1 MIKRLLSTLLS
12 LAVILSL
19 VLPITAAAADDGIMT
34 VGTGATAADPYELPE
49 EAFLWEKS
57 GEKTTLI
64 GVSPTWYKT
73 HVKDQ
78 NIKYVSVKIPA
89 TTVKINRCFAGA
101 YGSSNSG
108 YNSAGT
114 QEDSTNISGELVA
127 VDFSQAVALKTID
140 VQAFGYVSNL
150 TGVIDLSNTKVEEI
164 LGNAFKGT
172 AITGVILPTTLKR
185 VGNDNA
191 NSSGDASV
199 FGQCKNLAYIRVA
212 GGDLNAV
219 LELPSSLQ
227 LIGYTG
233 FLLDGTKIEQT
244 MKTNPFVIKIP
255 ASVTEMQHT
264 AIGFDDRTAIQKA
277 QYIFEKTDFTDTEFQ
292 NDCLFNSLYKSN
304 WGVARF
310 ASKDAYDSF
319 VTKYPDSS
327 KFYGYPTY
335 EFALKFKD
343 TAIEQPKL
351 WGLSI
356 QYEKND
362 TTNYWTLNT
371 SYALPTAPTGQEP
384 AAGQV
389 GYWDLNGDE
398 LKADSKLPAA
408 PVETELTAVWTV
420 VEKLAEPTISYT
432 VNGEDVGEVYKVFM
446 VPYVNGQ
453 PGKIGV
459 KASHPLLKSEN
470 GTDDN
475 YVYFK
480 YRWLDS
486 NYPRLGARSQNIEAG
501 SGFYNNTTQTPP
513 SEDFNEITIRNSDDD
528 RSSGYNF
535 YNCEIYGYHVKGG
548 VEKLFYASNKF
559 APYLR
564 VTVDSKLANTAND
577 YYYIQAKFL
586 DVWTVTFDLN
596 GGAAPAGKDFSPKQV
611 KKGNGFTLSDEPV
624 KVGYTFDV
632 WTEKDGTGVYW
643 TTLFFEPKNDTT
655 LVAQY
660 IPNKY
665 TIRYN
670 ANLADATGTVDAQEY
685 TYDTADFKLTT
696 DTFTS
701 TTKDFLGWSLTA
713 DSTTATYASGAAIDD
728 ALKAAMTASAD
739 ETVTLYA
746 VWEDKPA
753 VSMTFNAGEG
763 AFAGGEK
770 EKVESVRPG
779 AQNALPAAPT
789 RAGYTFDGW
798 TAGSGDYPDLGKDAT
813 QTPVAVGGK
822 NVTYSAKFVPNTYT
836 IRYNANLADASGTV
850 DAQEYTYDTA
860 DFKLTTE
867 TFASTAKDFLGWSLT
882 ADVTTADYV
891 PGAAI
896 NDALKAAMV
905 ASADGTVTLYAVWKD
920 KTTHTVT
927 FNAGTNGSFANTS
940 DPLIRQVVIE
950 GLSVTGVPAV
960 TANSGYRFDGWKLEG
975 DTTGKVYTADEVR
988 AMSVTADK
996 TFTASYTYVWVPP
1009 VINNKPATPAKP
1021 DMTDPKETGVADLL
1035 ETTLHNAYMHGYGNG
1050 EFGPNRGMTR
1060 AEVAQMFYNL
1070 LRSKDVSITAH
1081 FVDVPEDAW
1090 FATAVNTLS
1099 SLGILDGIGNEMY
1112 DPDRVITRGEFAAI
1126 ATRFAKANNNG
1137 NVSFEDVSAAD
1148 WFYNAVLTA
1157 ANYGWIDGYEDNTFK
1172 PYSTITRAEVTT
1184 IVNRMLARRAD
1195 KDFVADHIHNM
1206 RTFSDV
1212 DNSFWAYHYIM
1223 EVTNGHDYD
1232 RVEHT
1237 EIWKSPT
1244 AQ

>member
-1 MIKRLLSTLLS
+1 MLLS
-12 LAVILSL
+12 LTVILSL
-19 VLPITAAAADDGIMT
+19 VPPITAAAADDGIMT

-49 EAFLWEKS
+49 EAFLWEQS

-64 GVSPTWYKT
+64 GVSPTWYKKNVT
-73 HVKDQ
+73 DK
-78 NIKYVSVKIPA
+78 NIDFVSVKIPT
-89 TTVKINRCFAGA
+89 TTVKIGPSFAGA
-101 YGSSNSG
+101 YDSSHSG
-108 YNSAGT
+108 YNSDGT
-114 QEDSTNISGELVA
+114 QENSTNISGKLVA
-127 VDFSQAVALKTID
+127 VDFSQAAALKTID
-140 VQAFGYVSNL
+140 VQAFGFVSNL
-150 TGVIDLSNTKVEEI
+150 TGVIDLSDTKVEEI

-199 FGQCKNLAYIRVA
+199 FGQCKDLAYIRVA
-212 GGDLNAV
+212 GGDPNAV

-233 FLLDGTKIEQT
+233 FLLDDTKIEQT

-264 AIGFDDRTAIQKA
+264 AIGFDDLGAVRKA
-277 QYIFEKTDFTDTEFQ
+277 QYLFEETDFIHTTFQ
-292 NDCLFNSLYKSN
+292 NDCLFNSRYTNN

-310 ASKDAYDSF
+310 ANKEAYDSF
-319 VTKYPDSS
+319 VAKYPDSS

-335 EFALKFKD
+335 EFGLTFKD
-343 TAIEQPKL
+343 KETQTKL
-351 WGLSI
+351 WGQSI
-356 QYEKND
+356 QYEKD
-362 TTNYWTLNT
+362 SDNYWKLNT

-389 GYWDLNGDE
+389 GYWELNGDE
-398 LKADSKLPAA
+398 LKADSKLPAT
-408 PVETELTAVWTV
+408 PVETELTAVWK
-420 VEKLAEPTISYT
+420 VETKLAEPTIAYT
-432 VNGEDVGEVYKVFM
+432 LNGKVQGNLSDGVPVLLE
-446 VPYVNGQ
+446 VPYVNGK

-459 KASHPLLKSEN
+459 KAVHPLLKPEEGGN

-480 YRWLDS
+480 YRWIDVQSLQVG
-486 NYPRLGARSQNIEAG
+486 PRSKTIEDG
-501 SGFYNNTTQTPP
+501 SGFYNKTTRTAPDKNY
-513 SEDFNEITIRNSDDD
+513 SEIPIRDSNDN
-528 RSSGYNF
+528 RVKMSGTWGAYTF
-535 YNCEIYGYHVKGG
+535 YNCEIYGYHVQNG
-548 VEKLFYASNKF
+548 VEKLFYASNALGSYSLGF
-559 APYLR
+559 GDDPGLTR
-564 VTVDSKLANTAND
+564 TTND
-577 YYYIQAKFL
+577 AFYIQAKFL
-586 DVWTVTFDLN
+586 DVWTITFDLN
-596 GGAAPAGKDFSPKQV
+596 GGTAPEGVDYSPVQV
-611 KKGNGFTLSDEPV
+611 KKGKVYPMPKEPL
-624 KVGYTFDV
+624 KPGYTC
-632 WTEKDGTGVYW
+632 WGWKEKDGTKEYYLGMAIEKGQDV
-643 TTLFFEPKNDTT
+643 T

-660 IPNKY
+660 DPNNY
-665 TIRYN
+665 TINYVP
-670 ANLADATGTVDAQEY
+670 NLTGATGTVGPQTYE
-685 TYDTADFKLTT
+685 YDTADFKLTT

-701 TTKDFLGWSLTA
+701 TTKDFLGWSLTP
-713 DSTTATYASGAAIDD
+713 D
-728 ALKAAMTASAD
+728 A
-739 ETVTLYA
+739 
-746 VWEDKPA
+746 
-753 VSMTFNAGEG
+753 
-763 AFAGGEK
+763 
-770 EKVESVRPG
+770 
-779 AQNALPAAPT
+779 
-789 RAGYTFDGW
+789 
-798 TAGSGDYPDLGKDAT
+798 
-813 QTPVAVGGK
+813 
-822 NVTYSAKFVPNTYT
+822 
-836 IRYNANLADASGTV
+836 
-850 DAQEYTYDTA
+850 
-860 DFKLTTE
+860 
-867 TFASTAKDFLGWSLT
+867 
-882 ADVTTADYV
+882 TTADYV

-960 TANSGYRFDGWKLEG
+960 TANSRYRFDGWKLAG
-975 DTTGKVYTADEVR
+975 DTTGKVYTADEVKT
-988 AMSVTADK
+988 MSVTADK

-1137 NVSFEDVSAAD
+1137 NVSFEDVSAVD

-1157 ANYGWIDGYEDNTFK
+1157 TNYGWIDGYEDNTFK

-1206 RTFSDV
+1206 RTFNDV
-1212 DNSFWAYHYIM
+1212 DSSFWAYHYIM
-1223 EVTNGHDYD
+1223 EATNGHDYD

>member
-19 VLPITAAAADDGIMT
+19 VPPITAAAADDGIMT
-34 VGTGATAADPYELPE
+34 VGTGATADAPYELPE
-49 EAFLWEKS
+49 DAFLWESNSDK
-57 GEKTTLI
+57 KTLAGINPEWYETNVKNA
-64 GVSPTWYKT
+64 GVKCIS
-73 HVKDQ
+73 
-78 NIKYVSVKIPA
+78 IKIPA
-89 TTVKINRCFAGA
+89 STETIRKDFGGVYATHK
-101 YGSSNSG
+101 G
-108 YNSAGT
+108 Y
-114 QEDSTNISGELVA
+114 STDGKYLEPVVPDCEQVF
-127 VDFSQAVALKTID
+127 VDFSAATNLKTIAL
-140 VQAFGYVSNL
+140 QAFFAVSKL
-150 TGVIDLSNTKVEEI
+150 TGVVDLSNTQVEVIE
-164 LGNAFKGT
+164 GNAFKNT

-212 GGDLNAV
+212 DGDSNAV

-244 MKTNPFVIKIP
+244 MKNNPFVIKIP

-264 AIGFDDRTAIQKA
+264 AIGFDDRTAMRNA
-277 QYIFEKTDFTDTEFQ
+277 QYLFEETDFANTKFQ
-292 NDCLFNSLYKSN
+292 KDCLFALSYTNT

-310 ASKDAYDSF
+310 ANKDAYNSF
-319 VTKYPDSS
+319 VTEYPDST

-335 EFALKFKD
+335 EFVLTFKD
-343 TAIEQPKL
+343 KETQPKL
-351 WGLSI
+351 WGQSI
-356 QYEKND
+356 QYEKD
-362 TTNYWTLNT
+362 SDNYWKLNT

-389 GYWDLNGDE
+389 GYWELNGDE
-398 LKADSKLPAA
+398 LKADSKLPAT
-408 PVETELTAVWTV
+408 PVETELTAVWK
-420 VEKLAEPTISYT
+420 VETKLAEPTIAYT
-432 VNGEDVGEVYKVFM
+432 LNGKVQGNLSDGVPVLLE
-446 VPYVNGQ
+446 VPYVNGK

-459 KASHPLLKSEN
+459 KAVHPLLKPEEGGN

-480 YRWLDS
+480 YRWIDVQSLQVG
-486 NYPRLGARSQNIEAG
+486 PRSKTIEDG
-501 SGFYNNTTQTPP
+501 SGFYNKTTRTAPDKNY
-513 SEDFNEITIRNSDDD
+513 SEIPIRDSNDN
-528 RSSGYNF
+528 RVKMSGTWGAYTF
-535 YNCEIYGYHVKGG
+535 YNCEIYGYHVQNG
-548 VEKLFYASNKF
+548 VEKLFYASNALGSYSLGF
-559 APYLR
+559 GDDPGLTR
-564 VTVDSKLANTAND
+564 TTND
-577 YYYIQAKFL
+577 AFYIQAKFL
-586 DVWTVTFDLN
+586 DVWTITFDLN
-596 GGAAPAGKDFSPKQV
+596 GGTAPEGVDYSPVQV
-611 KKGNGFTLSDEPV
+611 KKGKVYPTPKEPL
-624 KVGYTFDV
+624 KPGYTC
-632 WTEKDGTGVYW
+632 WGWKEKDGTKEYYLGMAIEKGQDV
-643 TTLFFEPKNDTT
+643 T

-660 IPNKY
+660 DPNNY
-665 TIRYN
+665 TINYVP
-670 ANLADATGTVDAQEY
+670 NLTGATGTVGPQTYE
-685 TYDTADFKLTT
+685 YDTADFKLTT

-701 TTKDFLGWSLTA
+701 TTKDFLGWSLTP
-713 DSTTATYASGAAIDD
+713 D
-728 ALKAAMTASAD
+728 A
-739 ETVTLYA
+739 
-746 VWEDKPA
+746 
-753 VSMTFNAGEG
+753 
-763 AFAGGEK
+763 
-770 EKVESVRPG
+770 
-779 AQNALPAAPT
+779 
-789 RAGYTFDGW
+789 
-798 TAGSGDYPDLGKDAT
+798 
-813 QTPVAVGGK
+813 
-822 NVTYSAKFVPNTYT
+822 
-836 IRYNANLADASGTV
+836 
-850 DAQEYTYDTA
+850 
-860 DFKLTTE
+860 
-867 TFASTAKDFLGWSLT
+867 
-882 ADVTTADYV
+882 TTADYV

-960 TANSGYRFDGWKLEG
+960 TANSRYRFDGWKLAG
-975 DTTGKVYTADEVR
+975 DTTGKVYTADEVKT
-988 AMSVTADK
+988 MSVTADK

-1137 NVSFEDVSAAD
+1137 NVSFEDVSAVD

-1157 ANYGWIDGYEDNTFK
+1157 TNYGWIDGYEDNTFK

-1206 RTFSDV
+1206 RTFNDV
-1212 DNSFWAYHYIM
+1212 DSSFWAYHYIM
-1223 EVTNGHDYD
+1223 EATNGHDYD